1 MGGDFGIN
9 ADDDAGS
16 GSDDEADGEAD
27 GDADGDADDDASS
40 SAHADPICSPI
51 VCPIVSPIRA
61 KPTRTNFNQLLLV
74 HRTPDIIPP
83 SGTQLFQLAVTFAE
97 AALFLC

>member
-16 GSDDEADGEAD
+16 GSDDEADG
-27 GDADGDADDDASS
+27 DADDDASS
-40 SAHADPICSPI
+40 SAHADPICS
-51 VCPIVSPIRA
+51 PIVSPIRA

-97 AALFLC
+97 AALLLC